1 MEGALIILLQMGKP
15 CQIKNQEKLPF
26 KKISNKIMKL
36 KIDKVMYQL
45 YIFPYL
51 KITYDKW
58 LNGNYEIIVGWMNWA
73 IVLEMTP
80 KK

>member
-1 MEGALIILLQMGKP
+1 
-15 CQIKNQEKLPF
+15 
-26 KKISNKIMKL
+26 MKL

-51 KITYDKW
+51 KITYNKW
-58 LNGNYEIIVGWMNWA
+58 LNGNFEIIVGWMNWA
-73 IVLEMTP
+73 IVLEITP